1 MGSLDS
7 QGDTFVCC
15 YLIQNLRNKRGEG
28 GTFCLHVANGE
39 RTIISIFA
47 DLALA
52 DPAMSFALE
61 VGTCKFTTVYGHSFR
76 SETGR
81 RAGLNGNVR

>member
-1 MGSLDS
+1 
-7 QGDTFVCC
+7 
-15 YLIQNLRNKRGEG
+15 
-28 GTFCLHVANGE
+28 
-39 RTIISIFA
+39 
-47 DLALA
+47 LA